1 MQSYIPPNVDDT
13 GGFFNGLI
21 PKRNACDALICLGII
36 YIAFRFVLVFLS
48 PVARAA
54 IGGGFAIILCA
65 ICILGIDGRS
75 VSEVLIDMIHFR
87 KTKSVVTLSM
97 PRVEESP
104 AKEEDAQ

>member
-21 PKRNACDALICLGII
+21 PKRNAFDALICLGII

-48 PVARAA
+48 SVLRAA
-54 IGGGFAIILCA
+54 IGVGLAVILGS
-65 ICILGIDGRS
+65 ICVLGIDGRS
-75 VSEVLIDMIHFR
+75 VSEVLMDMIHFK

-97 PRVEESP
+97 PRVV
-104 AKEEDAQ
+104 EDVKGDGE